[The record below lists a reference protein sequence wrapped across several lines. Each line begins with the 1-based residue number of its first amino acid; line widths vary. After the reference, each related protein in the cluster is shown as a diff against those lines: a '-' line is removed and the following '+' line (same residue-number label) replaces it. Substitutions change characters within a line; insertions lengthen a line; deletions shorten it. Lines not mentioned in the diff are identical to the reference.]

1 MAGVTSNQKQDKFYK
16 GDFININPLDKL
28 KEDINFFDYV
38 SSQSSTKKY
47 VEVMKSLVKKQIKDY
62 L

>member
-1 MAGVTSNQKQDKFYK
+1 MFRINLKNGIDKS
-16 GDFININPLDKL
+16 LDNNDHLYKL

>member
-1 MAGVTSNQKQDKFYK
+1 MKNKFYK

>member
-1 MAGVTSNQKQDKFYK
+1 MAGVTGNQKQDKFYK

-47 VEVMKSLVKKQIKDY
+47 VEVMKSLVKKQINDY

>member
-1 MAGVTSNQKQDKFYK
+1 MAGVTDNQKKDKFYK
-16 GDFININPLDKL
+16 GDFINSNPLDKL
-28 KEDINFFDYV
+28 KEDINFFNYV

-47 VEVMKSLVKKQIKDY
+47 VEVMESLVKKQIKDY

>member
-1 MAGVTSNQKQDKFYK
+1 VTGNQKQDKFYK